1 MKIFIFPAGIGII
14 LLIVLF
20 AVLQALQINPI
31 NLLDWAIIVGGF
43 WWLLI
48 ITTIPWN
55 THFKAKEILHE
66 IKISLDKKINIK
78 EADIEYATKISK
90 RYLFIA
96 IMLHIISTIV
106 LSLLSYFE
114 ISQIGYIASII
125 ALLLTFLRPSIRLYE
140 YISYR
145 LSSILKEVKYPREDV
160 VVLES
165 KVIKLEKVVKQ
176 LMNLL
181 DHENPNSYRF
191 KQEQTEQ
198 FIQEELINF
207 KKTIQTLKV
216 TNQSEHQLLSKKSEE
231 AIAQLSEDS
240 QFLNHAREII
250 RFFKKV

>member
-1 MKIFIFPAGIGII
+1 MKFFIFPAGVGTI
-14 LLIVLF
+14 LLIGLF
-20 AVLQALQINPI
+20 VVLQAFQINPI
-31 NLLDWAIIVGGF
+31 NLLDWGIIVGGF

-66 IKISLDKKINIK
+66 ITLSLDK
-78 EADIEYATKISK
+78 DISVKQDDIAYATKISK

-96 IMLHIISTIV
+96 IILHVISTIG
-106 LSLLSYFE
+106 LALLSYFE
-114 ISQIGYIASII
+114 ISQIGYIASVI

-145 LSSILKEVKYPREDV
+145 LSSILKEVKHPREDV
-160 VVLES
+160 VFL
-165 KVIKLEKVVKQ
+165 KNRIIKLEKMLKE
-176 LMNLL
+176 LTDTL
-181 DHENPNSYRF
+181 DQKNPNSYRF

-198 FIQEELINF
+198 FLQNELIEF
-207 KKTIQTLKV
+207 KKTIEILKV
-216 TNQSEHQLLSKKSEE
+216 TNQSEHELLEKRSET

-250 RFFKKV
+250 RFFKKA